1 MAPVSNSTF
10 NCNLS
15 FCETILLLLFPNNP
29 AAILPTVGQGW
40 IFNEKSAGSDDVF
53 LNGEPLVA
61 LLDLRPLPEPLH
73 VGLVAVEGALQHQL
87 LRDRAAVGLGQEL
100 GEMVIWGSFY
110 KWKPVGTT
118 HACQVMVYLRVRYSC
133 GSVVGNPISK
143 ISKKDFVRF

>member
-1 MAPVSNSTF
+1 MFHAPMPPVSNSTF

-40 IFNEKSAGSDDVF
+40 VFNEKSAGSDDVF
-53 LNGEPLVA
+53 INGEPLVS
-61 LLDLRPLPEPLH
+61 LLDLRLLPEPPH

-87 LRDRAAVGLGQEL
+87 LRHRPAVGLRQEL

-110 KWKPVGTT
+110 KWKPVGTA
-118 HACQVMVYLRVRYSC
+118 HSSHV
-133 GSVVGNPISK
+133 IS
-143 ISKKDFVRF
+143 